1 MMDSSDSSSD
11 LEASTGGSASSGNG
25 FGAVARYVIM
35 EVEEALGNEREGRF
49 WKTKKRSKKRT
60 SHDPTSGKRRAF
72 DNQGAYQCIM
82 RDHLGPDVLFG
93 KEFPLLFRLSRPRV
107 ELIIQAIAKCGNK
120 FFDSFRTNRFGRK
133 GASLEAKVL
142 LPLKVLAYG
151 VAPHTFCDYFQMSIT
166 QCGVCCREFNKTIP
180 LLFSSIFN
188 RVPTAADLKAIN
200 ELHNRVHGVEGML
213 GSLDCMHTYWK
224 NCPVA
229 WQQSFKGKQ
238 SGPTIVLEAVADY
251 HLWFWHAS
259 YGYAGAMNDLNILNM
274 SPLLDR
280 LTNGSFKAVEAE
292 SGVVPFHIGDSSTSP
307 AFGRMYLL
315 VDGIYP
321 KYSRFV
327 RGFKAPITDEE
338 VRFTAWQESARK
350 DIERA
355 FGVLQSKFKV
365 LSFPIH
371 AIDRKSIS
379 NMVAT
384 CIILHNMC
392 VSDRVMGSAENDYVP
407 STVADR
413 ESAVDVVDSESV
425 RNQNSTNRRTVATSI
440 ANFPP
445 ELAGLIAERE
455 EWKMLK
461 DPDEWARLQRAL
473 IDNKGREREA
483 TIDGDK

>member
-1 MMDSSDSSSD
+1 MDSSDGSTDS
-11 LEASTGGSASSGNG
+11 EASTGGSASSGDG
-25 FGAVARYVIM
+25 FGAVARFVIM
-35 EVEEALGNEREGRF
+35 ELEEELGEERNDRF
-49 WKTKKRSKKRT
+49 WKTKKRIKK
-60 SHDPTSGKRRAF
+60 SSFGPQAPPSKRRSF

-93 KEFPLLFRLSRPRV
+93 KEFSLLFRLSRPRV
-107 ELIIQAIAKCGNK
+107 ELIINAIMNSGNP
-120 FFDSFRTNRFGRK
+120 FFQSFRTNRFGKK
-133 GASLEAKVL
+133 GACIEAKVL

-151 VAPHTFCDYFQMSIT
+151 VAPHTFCDYFQMSIS
-166 QCGVCCREFNKTIP
+166 QCGVCCRQFNRIIP
-180 LLFSSIFN
+180 QLFSTIFN
-188 RVPTAADLKAIN
+188 RLPTTADLAAVN
-200 ELHNRVHGVEGML
+200 QLHSRVHGVEGML

-238 SGPTIVLEAVADY
+238 SGPTIVLEAAADY

-274 SPLLDR
+274 SPLLER
-280 LTNGSFKAVEAE
+280 MTNGSFKAVEVA
-292 SGVVPFHIGDSSTSP
+292 SGVCPFKIDESTDEAS
-307 AFGRMYLL
+307 FDRMYLL

-338 VRFTAWQESARK
+338 VRFTGWQESARK

-355 FGVLQSKFKV
+355 FGVLQCKWKV

-371 AIDRKSIS
+371 AIDQRAIA

-392 VSDRVMGSAENDYVP
+392 VSDRVMGSVEKDYVP
-407 STVADR
+407 STVA
-413 ESAVDVVDSESV
+413 EKETAGDVTDSETV
-425 RNQNSTNRRTVATSI
+425 NQNRNHRRTVAT
-440 ANFPP
+440 AVATFEP
-445 ELAGLIAERE
+445 ELATTIAERE

-473 IDNKGREREA
+473 INYKGRGVTE
-483 TIDGDK
+483 TTVDGV